1 MTSKEL
7 TRKVFIRMGKLKLI
21 LLICGVGCAILFYLL
36 TKTISVEYTGTAT
49 IFPLTASNESSSTS
63 NLLKELT
70 GASEMPKS
78 FSQEASINIVEL
90 AMSRRTREAVALE
103 RLPQFGNKTISEL
116 LIDAEND
123 KKSFLSAKIDMP
135 KTDSALKAVGGE
147 ILNNLQT
154 AKFTKNGLLELS
166 FTNTNKQL
174 ITPVTNIIINKISQF
189 YIDLKIRKAREDY
202 MFTMRKLDSLNEVLD
217 AFDKRAVT
225 MANTTMFVPGEKIE
239 YTIPKE
245 NLITDKERVL
255 RQKAGAANNREEA
268 LWRLQKATP
277 IIETLDKPEP
287 PFKKNKPSGLLF
299 GMVGF
304 ILGLLLSSFILIFD
318 LLYKYINA
326 EINHAVFGDEEEV
339 ASTSSDVSGNAAVK

>member
-1 MTSKEL
+1 
-7 TRKVFIRMGKLKLI
+7 MGKLKLI

-123 KKSFLSAKIDMP
+123 KKSFLSAKVDMP

-326 EINHAVFGDEEEV
+326 EINNAVFGDEEEV

>member
-7 TRKVFIRMGKLKLI
+7 TRKVFIRLGKLKLI

-255 RQKAGAANNREEA
+255 RQTPGAANNREEA
-268 LWRLQKATP
+268 
-277 IIETLDKPEP
+277 
-287 PFKKNKPSGLLF
+287 
-299 GMVGF
+299 
-304 ILGLLLSSFILIFD
+304 
-318 LLYKYINA
+318 
-326 EINHAVFGDEEEV
+326 
-339 ASTSSDVSGNAAVK
+339 

>member
-7 TRKVFIRMGKLKLI
+7 TRKVFIRLGKLKLI

-287 PFKKNKPSGLLF
+287 PLKRTNHLVCYLVWLVLF
-299 GMVGF
+299 WAYCLVH
-304 ILGLLLSSFILIFD
+304 
-318 LLYKYINA
+318 LYLFSIYCIN
-326 EINHAVFGDEEEV
+326 
-339 ASTSSDVSGNAAVK
+339 T

>member
-7 TRKVFIRMGKLKLI
+7 TRKVFIRLGKLKLI

-123 KKSFLSAKIDMP
+123 KKSFLSAKIDVP

-147 ILNNLQT
+147 ILNKLQT

-217 AFDKRAVT
+217 AFDKRAIT

-299 GMVGF
+299 GIVGF

-326 EINHAVFGDEEEV
+326 EINHAVFGDEAEV
-339 ASTSSDVSGNAAVK
+339 AESKTEASATSKST

>member
-123 KKSFLSAKIDMP
+123 KKSFLSAKVDMP

-189 YIDLKIRKAREDY
+189 YIDL
-202 MFTMRKLDSLNEVLD
+202 
-217 AFDKRAVT
+217 
-225 MANTTMFVPGEKIE
+225 
-239 YTIPKE
+239 
-245 NLITDKERVL
+245 
-255 RQKAGAANNREEA
+255 
-268 LWRLQKATP
+268 
-277 IIETLDKPEP
+277 
-287 PFKKNKPSGLLF
+287 
-299 GMVGF
+299 
-304 ILGLLLSSFILIFD
+304 
-318 LLYKYINA
+318 
-326 EINHAVFGDEEEV
+326 
-339 ASTSSDVSGNAAVK
+339 